1 MIDRKITMINRIVL
15 VIAAVFFV
23 VDLYYDR
30 LEGESWLHFIPELT
44 VFTLVIFALSYEIL
58 AGSRLRSQL
67 LENQQQLADLQG
79 QFADTIRQEFRKWK
93 LTQSETEI
101 AWLIVKGFSFGEIAY
116 LRGVKEKTVR
126 QQATAIYAKSGAKN
140 RSELTALFLE
150 DLLAASA

>member
-1 MIDRKITMINRIVL
+1 MNDRKIALINRIVL
-15 VIAAVFFV
+15 VTAAVFFV

-58 AGSRLRSQL
+58 AGNRLRSQL

-79 QFADTIRQEFRKWK
+79 QFADTIRQEFRKWN

-101 AWLIVKGFSFGEIAY
+101 AWLIVKGFSFAEIGY

-150 DLLAASA
+150 DLLTASV

>member
-1 MIDRKITMINRIVL
+1 MNDRKITMINRIVL

>member
-101 AWLIVKGFSFGEIAY
+101 AWLIVKGFSFGEIAF

>member
-1 MIDRKITMINRIVL
+1 MNDRKIALINRMVL
-15 VIAAVFFV
+15 AIAGIFFI

-44 VFTLVIFALSYEIL
+44 VFTLVIFALSYEIV
-58 AGSRLRSQL
+58 AGNRLRSKL
-67 LENQQQLADLQG
+67 LEHQQQLADLQG
-79 QFADTIRQEFRKWK
+79 QFADTIRQEFQKWQ

-101 AWLIVKGFSFGEIAY
+101 AWLIVKGFSFAEIAY

-126 QQATAIYAKSGAKN
+126 QQATSIYAKSGAKN

-150 DLLAASA
+150 DLLTASA

>member
-1 MIDRKITMINRIVL
+1 MINRIVL

-101 AWLIVKGFSFGEIAY
+101 AWLIVKGFSFGEIAF

>member
-1 MIDRKITMINRIVL
+1 MNDRKIALINRIVL
-15 VIAAVFFV
+15 VIAAVFFI

-58 AGSRLRSQL
+58 AGNRLRSQL

-79 QFADTIRQEFRKWK
+79 RFADTIRQEFQKWN

-101 AWLIVKGFSFGEIAY
+101 AWLIVKGFSFAEIAY

-126 QQATAIYAKSGAKN
+126 QQATAIYAKSGARN

-150 DLLAASA
+150 DLLTASA

>member
-1 MIDRKITMINRIVL
+1 MNDRKITMINRIVL

-101 AWLIVKGFSFGEIAY
+101 AWLIVKGFSFGEIAF